1 LVSSAFLPRLRI
13 RVILHNLPMDADT
26 SRMVYSLLKSW
37 RASALSCAAL
47 LLLSLLLPATAGAVM
62 PDKEQP
68 YRDALKGENVKIM
81 AFAPGDIPFAAAILD
96 MGTYGE
102 YRVLTKF
109 GKEIRVTAKG
119 TVKLEQ
125 MEDSRVY
132 FITGGAHAF
141 VVLREPYKGSSL
153 STIRIY
159 DPSRETDNLLL
170 EFTDVLGLYFE
181 PASATE
187 MMLWQLDNVFY
198 NSGMSPHKFN
208 YFLLYYDPQT
218 QQYHLDFHVRQIDL
232 PGVEEGVALNNRAV
246 QLYLQGDIRGALAK
260 LDDAAIVGQIHRGR
274 IAQNARFI
282 QQEADM
288 LRNQRGVSSG
298 ATRGFDDAKLDY
310 LLGEYDMVIM
320 TLGAGT
326 RRVRQDQMATMG
338 LAYAHKRDYDGLQ
351 KASKLLTDADYE
363 YLTGYLEE
371 VARIIFYDRNLSV
384 LQVYLKALEARDPGN
399 PTLAYLKA
407 AVLADAG
414 NPELAARLLDNYL
427 AHANPEEPRLWEC
440 REFLYELASL
450 IGDIELGDRME
461 ARLTKDIKYNLT
473 AIARYVNFNTFWRLH
488 TEVIK
493 VPSHF
498 GTRIPVPESFN
509 LQDIGDLDTM
519 PMPGEG

>member
-1 LVSSAFLPRLRI
+1 MVYPPRLR
-13 RVILHNLPMDADT
+13 
-26 SRMVYSLLKSW
+26 W
-37 RASALSCAAL
+37 RSPVLICAAL
-47 LLLSLLLPATAGAVM
+47 LVLVLLLPAAAGAVM

-68 YRDALKGENVKIM
+68 YRDALKGESVKLM
-81 AFAPGDIPFAAAILD
+81 VFAPGDIPSAAAILD

-102 YRVLTKF
+102 YRVLAKF
-109 GKEIRVTAKG
+109 GKEIRQAAKG
-119 TVKLEQ
+119 TLKPEQ

-132 FITGGAHAF
+132 FITGGTHAF

-159 DPSRETDNLLL
+159 DPSRETGNLLL
-170 EFTDVLGLYFE
+170 EFTDVHGLYFE

-187 MMLWQLDNVFY
+187 MMLWQLDGVFY
-198 NSGMSPHKFN
+198 NSGMPPHKYN
-208 YFLLYYDPQT
+208 YFLMYCDPQT

-232 PGVEEGVALNNRAV
+232 PGVEEGTALNNRAV

-260 LDDAAIVGQIHRGR
+260 LEDAAMVGQIHRGR

-288 LRNQRGVSSG
+288 LRNQRGASSG
-298 ATRGFDDAKLDY
+298 AARGFDDAKLDY

-326 RRVRQDQMATMG
+326 KRVRQDQMATMG

-351 KASKLLTDADYE
+351 KASKLLTEADYAQ
-363 YLTGYLEE
+363 LTGYLEE
-371 VARIIFYDRNLSV
+371 VARIVFYDRNLSV

-407 AVLADAG
+407 AVLANTG
-414 NPELAARLLDNYL
+414 NLELAARLLDDYL
-427 AHANPEEPRLWEC
+427 AHANPDELRLWEC

-450 IGDIELGDRME
+450 IGDVELGDRME

-498 GTRIPVPESFN
+498 GTRIPMPENFN
-509 LQDIGDLDTM
+509 LQNIGDLDTM
-519 PMPGEG
+519 PKPGEE

>member
-1 LVSSAFLPRLRI
+1 
-13 RVILHNLPMDADT
+13 
-26 SRMVYSLLKSW
+26 
-37 RASALSCAAL
+37 
-47 LLLSLLLPATAGAVM
+47 
-62 PDKEQP
+62 
-68 YRDALKGENVKIM
+68 
-81 AFAPGDIPFAAAILD
+81 
-96 MGTYGE
+96 
-102 YRVLTKF
+102 
-109 GKEIRVTAKG
+109 
-119 TVKLEQ
+119 
-125 MEDSRVY
+125 
-132 FITGGAHAF
+132 
-141 VVLREPYKGSSL
+141 
-153 STIRIY
+153 
-159 DPSRETDNLLL
+159 
-170 EFTDVLGLYFE
+170 
-181 PASATE
+181 
-187 MMLWQLDNVFY
+187 
-198 NSGMSPHKFN
+198 
-208 YFLLYYDPQT
+208 
-218 QQYHLDFHVRQIDL
+218 
-232 PGVEEGVALNNRAV
+232 
-246 QLYLQGDIRGALAK
+246 
-260 LDDAAIVGQIHRGR
+260 
-274 IAQNARFI
+274 
-282 QQEADM
+282 M

-351 KASKLLTDADYE
+351 KASKLLTEADYAQ
-363 YLTGYLEE
+363 LTGYLEE